1 MRSLFLVLVFF
12 VFSFE
17 IHCLI
22 LLNYLCRKKKGAWK
36 ENMSVDIGEGEQ
48 NEGITHIGEQDS
60 ANTRQDGE
68 NAPAFAAERKES
80 GAATVNLRQAVHH
93 V

>member
-1 MRSLFLVLVFF
+1 
-12 VFSFE
+12 
-17 IHCLI
+17 
-22 LLNYLCRKKKGAWK
+22 
-36 ENMSVDIGEGEQ
+36 MSVDIGEGEQ